1 MTNRKTDFNFTT
13 DGYSFR
19 IMPNNPQA
27 QENWNMINEAFP
39 GGVIPRSAWASV
51 KYQLKQAGYSV
62 RKEPKVKNVD
72 LDALLA
78 ELGA

>member
-13 DGYSFR
+13 DGYYIR
-19 IMPNNPQA
+19 LMPNNPLA

-39 GGVIPRSAWASV
+39 GCAIPRSAWASI
-51 KYQLKQAGYSV
+51 KYQLKQAGFSV
-62 RKEPKVKNVD
+62 RKNPKVKNVD
-72 LDALLA
+72 IDALLA